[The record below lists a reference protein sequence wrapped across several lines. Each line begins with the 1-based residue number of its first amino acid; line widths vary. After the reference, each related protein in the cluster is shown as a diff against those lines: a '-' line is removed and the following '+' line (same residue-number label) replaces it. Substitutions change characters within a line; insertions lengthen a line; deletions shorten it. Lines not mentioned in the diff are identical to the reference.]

1 MTVLLSTA
9 EDRVS
14 TVVAKGSFL
23 RSLFTVSGVSIIVLV
38 IGFIRQIIIARQFGT
53 SQGMDIYYI
62 AYAITTILVV
72 TPGALFEHVA
82 VPKLKQHMEEHGM
95 EKFYDYAIG
104 VLILSIITSVVLV
117 SLYALVSPF
126 LATVMTSGFTEVQTK
141 ALSVF
146 VYWFVPWLLV
156 YPVFN
161 ALTSILKSMEKFLI
175 STFAEVVYMFSSL
188 VVIYLFASTQVE
200 IIPVSQF
207 IGHSLAIAFLLAAF
221 VKSSRRLSLQSFKL
235 SEYKQ
240 VIKNALLLLTS
251 HPIKITSSVI
261 ERNFQ
266 SNLPVGGIS
275 ALGYASQLTSSI
287 SAVLNFKQIYVVPLS
302 KTEGRDE
309 KFHRLLVGLFYL
321 TIPIALVNYV
331 LASDII
337 AFVYGGGN
345 FDFESVSKTSIAYA
359 VLSFSIVS
367 SAVNV
372 PVLRMYQIVDIVHKT
387 ILISTLSIASIAL
400 QLYVFVIYLD
410 LGLYGY
416 ALAITSNSFLML
428 LINMGIL
435 TSSSSTKIRYV
446 KLLWDLLPLLALMA
460 LSSYAYTLV
469 ESTFDLSLIYSK
481 LCVWFTL
488 VLASYL
494 VLFKKIKNVLG
505 K

>member
-1 MTVLLSTA
+1 M
-9 EDRVS
+9 
-14 TVVAKGSFL
+14 
-23 RSLFTVSGVSIIVLV
+23 V

-53 SQGMDIYYI
+53 SQEMDIYYI

-95 EKFYDYAIG
+95 DKFYDYSIG
-104 VLILSIITSVVLV
+104 VLILSMITSAVLV
-117 SLYALVSPF
+117 SLYVLISPL
-126 LATVMTSGFTEVQTK
+126 LATAMTSGFTEVQTK
-141 ALSVF
+141 SLSVF

-161 ALTSILKSMEKFLI
+161 ALTSVLKSMEKFLV
-175 STFAEVVYMFSSL
+175 STFAEVVYMLSSL
-188 VVIYLFASTQVE
+188 VVIYFFASTNVE
-200 IIPVSQF
+200 IIPLSQF
-207 IGHSLAIAFLLAAF
+207 VGHSLAIAFLLVIF
-221 VKSSRRLSLQSFKL
+221 IKSSRRLSLPSFKL
-235 SEYKQ
+235 SEYKL

-251 HPIKITSSVI
+251 HPIKTASSVI

-302 KTEGRDE
+302 KAEGREE

-321 TIPIALVNYV
+321 TIPIAVVNYV
-331 LASDII
+331 LAKDII
-337 AFVYGGGN
+337 SLVYGGGS
-345 FDFESVSKTSIAYA
+345 FDAESVSQTSVAYA

-387 ILISTLSIASIAL
+387 ILVSVLSITSTAL
-400 QLYVFVIYLD
+400 QLYLFVIYLD
-410 LGLYGY
+410 LALYGY
-416 ALAITSNSFLML
+416 ALAITVNSLLML
-428 LINMGIL
+428 LISMRIL
-435 TSSSSTKIRYV
+435 TSSSTANIRYAR
-446 KLLWDLLPLLALMA
+446 LLWDLLPLLVLM
-460 LSSYAYTLV
+460 SVSNYVYTIV
-469 ESTFDLSLIYSK
+469 ASTFDISLIIIK
-481 LCVWFTL
+481 LLVWLAL
-488 VLASYL
+488 VLTSYL

>member
-1 MTVLLSTA
+1 M
-9 EDRVS
+9 
-14 TVVAKGSFL
+14 VAKSSFL
-23 RSLFTVSGVSIIVLV
+23 RSLFTVSGVSIIVLIV
-38 IGFIRQIIIARQFGT
+38 GFIRQIIIARQFGT
-53 SQGMDIYYI
+53 SQEMDIYYI

-104 VLILSIITSVVLV
+104 VLVLSMITSAVLV
-117 SLYALVSPF
+117 SLYALVSPL
-126 LATVMTSGFTEVQTK
+126 LAMVMTSGFTEEQTK
-141 ALSVF
+141 ALSIF

-161 ALTSILKSMEKFLI
+161 ALTSVLKSMEKFLV
-175 STFAEVVYMFSSL
+175 STFAEVVYMLTSL
-188 VVIYLFASTQVE
+188 VVIYLFASKNVE
-200 IIPVSQF
+200 IIPLSQF
-207 IGHSLAIAFLLAAF
+207 VGHSLAIAFLLMVF
-221 VKSSRRLSLQSFKL
+221 IKSSKRLSLRSFKL

-251 HPIKITSSVI
+251 HPIKTTSSVI

-302 KTEGRDE
+302 KVEGREE

-331 LASDII
+331 LAKDVI

-345 FDFESVSKTSIAYA
+345 FDADSISQTSIAYA
-359 VLSFSIVS
+359 VLSFSIIS

-387 ILISTLSIASIAL
+387 ILISFLSIASIAL
-400 QLYVFVIYLD
+400 QLFVFVIYLD
-410 LGLYGY
+410 LGLFGY
-416 ALAITSNSFLML
+416 ALAITTNSFLML

-435 TSSSSTKIRYV
+435 TSSSSIEIRYIR
-446 KLLWDLLPLLALMA
+446 LLWDLSPLIGLMIV
-460 LSSYAYTLV
+460 SNYAYEMVAL
-469 ESTFDLSLIYSK
+469 TFEISLIYLK
-481 LCVWFTL
+481 LFVWFAL
-488 VLASYL
+488 VVTSYL
-494 VLFKKIKNVLG
+494 ILFKKVKNVLG

>member
-1 MTVLLSTA
+1 M
-9 EDRVS
+9 
-14 TVVAKGSFL
+14 VAKSSFL
-23 RSLFTVSGVSIIVLV
+23 RSLFTVSGVSIIVLIV
-38 IGFIRQIIIARQFGT
+38 GFIRQIIIARQFGT
-53 SQGMDIYYI
+53 SQEMDIYYI

-104 VLILSIITSVVLV
+104 VLVLSVITSAVLV
-117 SLYALVSPF
+117 SLYALLSPL
-126 LATVMTSGFTEVQTK
+126 LATVMTSGFTEEQTK
-141 ALSVF
+141 ALSIF

-161 ALTSILKSMEKFLI
+161 ALTSVLKSMEKFLV
-175 STFAEVVYMFSSL
+175 STFAEVVYMLSSL
-188 VVIYLFASTQVE
+188 VVIYLFASKNVE
-200 IIPVSQF
+200 IIPLSQF
-207 IGHSLAIAFLLAAF
+207 VGHSLAIAFLLMVF
-221 VKSSRRLSLQSFKL
+221 IKSSKRLSLRSFKL

-251 HPIKITSSVI
+251 HPIKTTSSVI

-302 KTEGRDE
+302 KVEGREE

-321 TIPIALVNYV
+321 TIPIAIVNYV
-331 LASDII
+331 LAKDVIT
-337 AFVYGGGN
+337 FVYGGGS
-345 FDFESVSKTSIAYA
+345 FDADSISQTSIAYA
-359 VLSFSIVS
+359 VLSFSIIS

-387 ILISTLSIASIAL
+387 ILISVLSIASIAL
-400 QLYVFVIYLD
+400 QLFVFVIYLD
-410 LGLYGY
+410 LGLFGY
-416 ALAITSNSFLML
+416 ALAITTNSFLML

-435 TSSSSTKIRYV
+435 TSSSSIEIRYIR
-446 KLLWDLLPLLALMA
+446 LLWDLSPLIGLMIV
-460 LSSYAYTLV
+460 SNYAYEMVAL
-469 ESTFDLSLIYSK
+469 TFEISLIYLK
-481 LCVWFTL
+481 LFVWFAL
-488 VLASYL
+488 VVTSYL
-494 VLFKKIKNVLG
+494 ILFKKVKNVLG

>member
-1 MTVLLSTA
+1 M
-9 EDRVS
+9 
-14 TVVAKGSFL
+14 VVKSSFL
-23 RSLFTVSGVSIIVLV
+23 RSLSTVSGVSIIVMV
-38 IGFIRQIIIARQFGT
+38 IGFLRQIIIARHFGT
-53 SQGMDIYYI
+53 SQEMDIYYI

-95 EKFYDYAIG
+95 EKFYDYSIG
-104 VLILSIITSVVLV
+104 VIILSMITSAVLV
-117 SLYALVSPF
+117 SLYVLVSPL
-126 LATVMTSGFTEVQTK
+126 LAIVMTSGFTEGQTQ

-161 ALTSILKSMEKFLI
+161 ALTSILKSMEKFFA

-188 VVIYLFASTQVE
+188 VVIYLFASSNVE
-200 IIPVSQF
+200 IIPLSQF
-207 IGHSLAIAFLLAAF
+207 VGHSLAIVFLLVIF
-221 VKSSRRLSLQSFKL
+221 IKSSRRLSLQSFKL

-251 HPIKITSSVI
+251 HPIKTTSSVI

-266 SNLPVGGIS
+266 SSLPVGGIS

-302 KTEGRDE
+302 KVEGREE

-321 TIPIALVNYV
+321 TIPIAIVNYV
-331 LASDII
+331 LANDVI

-345 FDFESVSKTSIAYA
+345 FDAESVSQTSVAYA

-387 ILISTLSIASIAL
+387 ILISVLSIASTAL
-400 QLYVFVIYLD
+400 QLYVFVIYLG

-416 ALAITSNSFLML
+416 ALAITINSVLML
-428 LINMGIL
+428 LISMGIL
-435 TSSSSTKIRYV
+435 TSSSSAKIRYV
-446 KLLWDLLPLLALMA
+446 RLLWDLFPLLALMTV
-460 LSSYAYTLV
+460 SNYAYTIV
-469 ESTFDLSLIYSK
+469 ASTFEISLIFLK
-481 LCVWFTL
+481 LFVWL
-488 VLASYL
+488 VLVLTSYL
-494 VLFKKIKNVLG
+494 VLFKKVKNVLG

>member
-1 MTVLLSTA
+1 
-9 EDRVS
+9 
-14 TVVAKGSFL
+14 VVAKSSFL
-23 RSLFTVSGVSIIVLV
+23 RSLFTVSGVSIIVLIV
-38 IGFIRQIIIARQFGT
+38 GFIRQIIIARQFGT
-53 SQGMDIYYI
+53 SQEMDIYYI

-104 VLILSIITSVVLV
+104 VLVLSVITSAVLV
-117 SLYALVSPF
+117 SLYALLSPL
-126 LATVMTSGFTEVQTK
+126 LATVMTSGFTEEQTK
-141 ALSVF
+141 ALSIF

-161 ALTSILKSMEKFLI
+161 ALTSVLKSMEKFLV
-175 STFAEVVYMFSSL
+175 STFAEVVYMLSSL
-188 VVIYLFASTQVE
+188 VVIYLFASKNVE
-200 IIPVSQF
+200 IIPLSQF
-207 IGHSLAIAFLLAAF
+207 VGHSLAIAFLLMVF
-221 VKSSRRLSLQSFKL
+221 IKSSKRLSLRSFKL

-251 HPIKITSSVI
+251 HPIKTTSSVI

-302 KTEGRDE
+302 KVEGREE

-321 TIPIALVNYV
+321 TIPIAIVNYV
-331 LASDII
+331 LAKDVIT
-337 AFVYGGGN
+337 FVYGGGS
-345 FDFESVSKTSIAYA
+345 FDADSISQTSIAYA
-359 VLSFSIVS
+359 VLSFSIIS

-387 ILISTLSIASIAL
+387 ILISVLSIASIAL
-400 QLYVFVIYLD
+400 QLFVFVIYLD
-410 LGLYGY
+410 LGLFGY
-416 ALAITSNSFLML
+416 ALAITTNSFLML

-435 TSSSSTKIRYV
+435 TSSSSIEIRYIR
-446 KLLWDLLPLLALMA
+446 LLWDLSPLIGLMIV
-460 LSSYAYTLV
+460 SNYAYEMVAL
-469 ESTFDLSLIYSK
+469 TFEISLIYLK
-481 LCVWFTL
+481 LFVWFAL
-488 VLASYL
+488 VVTSYL
-494 VLFKKIKNVLG
+494 ILFKKVKNVLG